1 MAARP
6 LGEIPRKE
14 LSLQL
19 SLTNLICSAC
29 PDQGG
34 DGDDVDGEEVYVNA
48 DNDDEEGD
56 GDGDGDDS
64 NDLGQ
69 KTSGRVT
76 VFHVCDA
83 HSRI

>member
-1 MAARP
+1 MEVFGAQDVP
-6 LGEIPRKE
+6 
-14 LSLQL
+14 
-19 SLTNLICSAC
+19 
-29 PDQGG
+29 QGG
-34 DGDDVDGEEVYVNA
+34 LCQRHDDDKEGGDDDVDGEEVYVNA

-56 GDGDGDDS
+56 SDGDD
-64 NDLGQ
+64 NDNLGQ

>member
-1 MAARP
+1 MSTSFDD
-6 LGEIPRKE
+6 KE
-14 LSLQL
+14 
-19 SLTNLICSAC
+19 
-29 PDQGG
+29 GG
-34 DGDDVDGEEVYVNA
+34 DGDVDGEEVNA

-56 GDGDGDDS
+56 SDGDD
-64 NDLGQ
+64 NDNLGQ

>member
-1 MAARP
+1 MQVFGAQDVP
-6 LGEIPRKE
+6 
-14 LSLQL
+14 
-19 SLTNLICSAC
+19 
-29 PDQGG
+29 QGG
-34 DGDDVDGEEVYVNA
+34 LCQRHIEDKEGGGDDVDGEEVYVNA

-56 GDGDGDDS
+56 GDDS
-64 NDLGQ
+64 HDLGQ

>member
-1 MAARP
+1 MSTSFDD
-6 LGEIPRKE
+6 KE
-14 LSLQL
+14 
-19 SLTNLICSAC
+19 
-29 PDQGG
+29 GG
-34 DGDDVDGEEVYVNA
+34 GDDVDGEEVDA

-56 GDGDGDDS
+56 GESNGDGDGGDS
-64 NDLGQ
+64 DNLGQ